1 MYQNAKTYTSLKNI
15 LNQFNTNFKH
25 LVNITGRGDVIRTWD
40 SIEKGENMNENIQS
54 KLAIEIASKSL
65 TIAKLEAQ
73 NEELQA
79 QLQQALDRNAELE
92 TSTAP
97 ETEKGE

>member
-1 MYQNAKTYTSLKNI
+1 
-15 LNQFNTNFKH
+15 
-25 LVNITGRGDVIRTWD
+25 
-40 SIEKGENMNENIQS
+40 MNESIQN

-65 TIAKLEAQ
+65 RIATLEAQ

-79 QLQQALDRNAELE
+79 QLQQALERNAELE
-92 TSTAP
+92 TSAAP